1 MSQTPNTRNRRDRHR
16 YWQELV
22 PRCRP
27 RCARRDRAAA
37 EVVAWPSR
45 NSLRQY
51 AALPDRHGSL
61 RRRASSEPQTRSLGH
76 DARLMPA
83 KYVRP
88 IDVICAVVDFKN
100 AVQAVHG
107 YRNGPSTRSSIV
119 SSQAPLKGLNSDDA
133 EIVAR
138 IIALSYA
145 EGRQRGV
152 DIAKEWSESIGSSVS
167 ARGAMFFRQSL
178 LCL

>member
-1 MSQTPNTRNRRDRHR
+1 MPFKPPMVTGMD
-16 YWQELV
+16 
-22 PRCRP
+22 
-27 RCARRDRAAA
+27 
-37 EVVAWPSR
+37 
-45 NSLRQY
+45 
-51 AALPDRHGSL
+51 L
-61 RRRASSEPQTRSLGH
+61 RR
-76 DARLMPA
+76 AR
-83 KYVRP
+83 
-88 IDVICAVVDFKN
+88 
-100 AVQAVHG
+100 Q
-107 YRNGPSTRSSIV
+107 IV
-119 SSQAPLKGLNSDDA
+119 SSLAPLKGLNSDDA